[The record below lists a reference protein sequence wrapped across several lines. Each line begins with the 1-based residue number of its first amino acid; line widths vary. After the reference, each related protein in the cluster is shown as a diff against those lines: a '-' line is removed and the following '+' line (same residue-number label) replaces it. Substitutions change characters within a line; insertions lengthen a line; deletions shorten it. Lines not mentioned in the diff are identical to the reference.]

1 MTKTNKLYVEK
12 EKLLEIAGFTCEQAN
27 LPKVLIESS
36 GLEQNL
42 FLAAQQGFKH
52 ENICFE
58 TKCDTWAYGYH
69 IMAVYAEYDDE
80 LHDVSYLSDEDI
92 PLEVSVFGKQPKAG
106 NSIYIVT
113 DGLPQPNQETLFY
126 CSVRENESRNPF
138 ESKNQES
145 EIFAKIKWE
154 CYTESGFMEIKCE
167 DSTHA
172 LLVSGELNFCMPEIP
187 ACIYKEKNIDGY
199 VIRGTLEKAEYDIA
213 PVLLNLKGFLFELYP
228 KENSSE
234 IHTIAV
240 GKYFEMEGIEK
251 ITNATNISFRNL
263 NQSTVG
269 CEIENIDSVEKRYIK
284 GITTPDTAVTA
295 KDFEYL
301 VCTTPGLCIDKA
313 KAYMDKSGKIV
324 KVVLREKSENKF
336 AGFSKAYENEIMARI
351 DYRRMLGTKV
361 MLVQPEYV
369 AVDIEGTVY
378 IKQHM
383 EHLAYMIDDEIR
395 ACIDYNKRSDKA
407 FGDRVSFDELLKRVE
422 ALECVSFVSDL
433 SMSSENAELA
443 TVSGVDL
450 QLAVNCLCYSGKI
463 NLKQIMDV

>member
-1 MTKTNKLYVEK
+1 MITTGKFYDEK
-12 EKLLEIAGFTCEQAN
+12 EKLLELAGFTCKPAS
-27 LPKVLIESS
+27 LSKVLIESS
-36 GLEQNL
+36 GLEQNIL
-42 FLAAQQGFKH
+42 LAAGQDFKQ

-58 TKCDTWAYGYH
+58 TKCDTWAYRYH
-69 IMAVYAEYDDE
+69 IMGVYAEYDDE
-80 LHDVSYLSDEDI
+80 LHDVSYLADEDI

-126 CSVRENESRNPF
+126 CSVKENAFRNPF
-138 ESKNQES
+138 DENSS
-145 EIFAKIKWE
+145 EANIFANIKWE
-154 CYTESGFMEIKCE
+154 CYTENGFVEIKCQ
-167 DSTHA
+167 DNTNA
-172 LLVSGELNFCMPEIP
+172 MLVSGELNFGMPETP

-213 PVLLNLKGFLFELYP
+213 PVLLNLKGFLFELCQ

-234 IHTIAV
+234 IDDIAA

-251 ITNATNISFRNL
+251 LPNADNISFRNP
-263 NQSTVG
+263 NPSTGG
-269 CEIENIDSVEKRYIK
+269 CERESLENVEKRFLK
-284 GITTPDTAVTA
+284 DITTPDTAVTA

-301 VCTTPGLCIDKA
+301 VCTTPGLCVDKA

-324 KVVLREKSENKF
+324 KIVLREMSENKF

-407 FGDRVSFDELLKRVE
+407 FGDRVRFDELLKRVE

-433 SMSSENAELA
+433 SISSENAELA

-463 NLKQIMDV
+463 NLKQLMDV